1 MSPFERRLWDAA
13 VRLLAGTLLPLNSRT
28 LPCHDRGP
36 STLFGAGFIPP
47 NGSVQEAEG
56 KPALPAELQ
65 SGDGIALDFYS
76 VPTRVHS

>member
-56 KPALPAELQ
+56 EPAFQPNFKVATE
-65 SGDGIALDFYS
+65 
-76 VPTRVHS
+76 VR